1 MEIIID
7 KEFNDFLIP
16 KILNSYQRGV
26 LALKLEP
33 LLKGRHGRN
42 RQAGNIPPLK
52 GRARDLIG
60 KKANISGGTLD
71 KIKEIEKKATPEQKE
86 KLISGERTIGSVY
99 WEIINPFKQS
109 KSGKYIYIIQ
119 AKNGGPI
126 KIGIAIHPRM
136 RLKDLQI
143 GNPNELQIIKLI
155 EGGIKEER
163 ELHRKFKKYQLT
175 NEWFR
180 EEVLDLEPEIKPEF
194 VREMGRI
201 EKQKGIPFNDI
212 DDLRRQTGE

>member
-1 MEIIID
+1 MEIKID
-7 KEFNDFLIP
+7 NEFKD
-16 KILNSYQRGV
+16 LNPYQRGV

-33 LLKGRHGRN
+33 LLKER
-42 RQAGNIPPLK
+42 AKEKLSK
-52 GRARDLIG
+52 GGKGSPIG
-60 KKANISGGTLD
+60 KKINTREIIAKKAHLGHGTID
-71 KIKEIEKKATPEQKE
+71 KIKEIEKKATNEQKE
-86 KLISGERTIGSVY
+86 KLISGERTIECVY
-99 WEIINPFKQS
+99 REIINPFRQS
-109 KSGKYIYIIQ
+109 KTGKYIYIIQ

-126 KIGIAIHPRM
+126 KIGIAIHPKM
-136 RLKDLQI
+136 RLKELQI

-175 NEWFR
+175 NEWFK

-194 VREMGRI
+194 VREMKRI
-201 EKQKGIPFNDI
+201 EKQKGIPFKDI